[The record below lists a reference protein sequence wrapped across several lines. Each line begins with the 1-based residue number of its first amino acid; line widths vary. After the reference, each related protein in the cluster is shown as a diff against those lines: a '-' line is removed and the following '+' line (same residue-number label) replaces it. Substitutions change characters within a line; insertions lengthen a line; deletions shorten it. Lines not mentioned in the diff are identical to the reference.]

1 MSSSVRYPMTNL
13 NQLPT
18 DLPVPQDD
26 GACNHL
32 LGMPLPNVSL
42 LATDG
47 STVNLSQLPG
57 RLVIYCYPMTGQP
70 NVPLPEG
77 WDQIPGAR
85 GCTPQSCA
93 FRDHYQKL
101 QDLNANVFGLSVQGT
116 EYQREMATRLHLPFQ
131 VLSDEQY
138 QFQKALNL
146 PTFVA
151 AGMTLLKRVTLIS
164 HQGHIEAVHYPIF
177 PSDSDPAWVLDY
189 LMSKK

>member
-1 MSSSVRYPMTNL
+1 M
-13 NQLPT
+13 
-18 DLPVPQDD
+18 
-26 GACNHL
+26 A
-32 LGMPLPNVSL
+32 LPNVDL

-47 STVNLSQLPG
+47 SMVNLSQLPG
-57 RLVIYCYPMTGQP
+57 RTVIYCYPMTGQP

-93 FRDHYQKL
+93 YRDHYQEL
-101 QDLNANVFGLSVQGT
+101 QALNANVYGLSVQST
-116 EYQREMATRLHLPFQ
+116 DYQREMATRLHLPFQ

-164 HQGHIEAVHYPIF
+164 NDGYIEALHYPIF

-189 LMSKK
+189 LKSKK

>member
-1 MSSSVRYPMTNL
+1 MTNL

-32 LGMPLPNVSL
+32 VGMPLPNVAL

-47 STVNLSQLPG
+47 SMVNLSQLPG

-93 FRDHYQKL
+93 FRDHYQEL
-101 QDLNANVFGLSVQGT
+101 QALNANVFGLSVQST
-116 EYQREMATRLHLPFQ
+116 DYQREMATRLHLPFQ
-131 VLSDEQY
+131 VLSDEHY

-151 AGMTLLKRVTLIS
+151 AGVTLLKRVTFIS
-164 HQGHIEAVHYPIF
+164 HQGRIEAVHYPIF
-177 PSDSDPAWVLDY
+177 PSDSDPAWVLNY
-189 LMSKK
+189 LKSKE

>member
-1 MSSSVRYPMTNL
+1 MTNL

-32 LGMPLPNVSL
+32 LGMPLPNVAL

-47 STVNLSQLPG
+47 SMVNLSQLPG

-93 FRDHYQKL
+93 FRDHYQEL
-101 QDLNANVFGLSVQGT
+101 QALHANVFGLSVQST

-151 AGMTLLKRVTLIS
+151 AGMTLLKRVTFIS
-164 HQGHIEAVHYPIF
+164 HQGRIEAVHYPIF

-189 LMSKK
+189 LKSKE

>member
-1 MSSSVRYPMTNL
+1 MTNL

-32 LGMPLPNVSL
+32 VGMPLPNVAL

-47 STVNLSQLPG
+47 SMVNLSQLAG

-93 FRDHYQKL
+93 FRDHYQEL
-101 QDLNANVFGLSVQGT
+101 QALHANVFGLSVQST

-146 PTFVA
+146 PTFVV
-151 AGMTLLKRVTLIS
+151 AGMTLLKRVTFIS
-164 HQGHIEAVHYPIF
+164 HQGRIEAVHYPIF

-189 LMSKK
+189 LKSKK

>member
-1 MSSSVRYPMTNL
+1 MTNL

-32 LGMPLPNVSL
+32 VGMALPNLPL

-47 STVNLSQLPG
+47 AWVNLSQLPG

-93 FRDHYQKL
+93 FRDHYQEL
-101 QDLNANVFGLSVQGT
+101 QALNTNVFGLSVQST
-116 EYQREMATRLHLPFQ
+116 DYQREMTTRLHLPFQ

-164 HQGHIEAVHYPIF
+164 NDGYIEALHYPIF

-189 LMSKK
+189 LKSKK

>member
-1 MSSSVRYPMTNL
+1 MTNL

-32 LGMPLPNVSL
+32 VGMPLPNVAL

-47 STVNLSQLPG
+47 SMVNLSQLAG

-93 FRDHYQKL
+93 FRDHYQEL
-101 QDLNANVFGLSVQGT
+101 QALHANVFGLSVQST

-151 AGMTLLKRVTLIS
+151 AGMTLLKRVTFIS
-164 HQGHIEAVHYPIF
+164 QQGRIEAVHYPIF

-189 LMSKK
+189 LKNKK

>member
-1 MSSSVRYPMTNL
+1 MTNL

-32 LGMPLPNVSL
+32 VGMPLPNVAL

-47 STVNLSQLPG
+47 SMVNLSQLPG

-93 FRDHYQKL
+93 FRDHYQEL
-101 QDLNANVFGLSVQGT
+101 QALHANVFGLSVQST

-131 VLSDEQY
+131 VLSDEHY

-151 AGMTLLKRVTLIS
+151 AGMTLLKRVTFIS
-164 HQGHIEAVHYPIF
+164 HQGRIEAVHYPIF

-189 LMSKK
+189 LKNKK

>member
-1 MSSSVRYPMTNL
+1 MSKKDYASTPDN
-13 NQLPT
+13 
-18 DLPVPQDD
+18 LPVPIDD
-26 GACNHL
+26 GATDHVV
-32 LGMPLPNVSL
+32 GMTLPSVML
-42 LATDG
+42 D
-47 STVNLSQLPG
+47 STQGGTVDLSTLSG
-57 RLVIYCYPMTGQP
+57 YVVVYCYPMTGQP

-93 FRDHYQKL
+93 FRDHYQEL
-101 QDLNANVFGLSVQGT
+101 QALHANVFGLSVQST

-151 AGMTLLKRVTLIS
+151 AGMTLLKRVTFIS
-164 HQGHIEAVHYPIF
+164 HQGRIEAVHYPIF
-177 PSDSDPAWVLDY
+177 PSDSDPAWVLNY
-189 LMSKK
+189 LRINKP

>member
-1 MSSSVRYPMTNL
+1 MTNL

-32 LGMPLPNVSL
+32 LGMPLPNVAL

-47 STVNLSQLPG
+47 SMVNLSQLPG

-93 FRDHYQKL
+93 FRDHYQEL
-101 QDLNANVFGLSVQGT
+101 QALNANVFGLSVQST

-164 HQGHIEAVHYPIF
+164 NDGRIEAVHYPIF

-189 LMSKK
+189 LKSKK

>member
-1 MSSSVRYPMTNL
+1 MTNL

-32 LGMPLPNVSL
+32 VGMPLPNVAL

-47 STVNLSQLPG
+47 SMVNLSQLAG

-93 FRDHYQKL
+93 FRDHYQEL
-101 QDLNANVFGLSVQGT
+101 QALNANVFGLSVQST
-116 EYQREMATRLHLPFQ
+116 DYQREMATRLHLPFQ

-151 AGMTLLKRVTLIS
+151 AGMTLLKRVTFIS
-164 HQGHIEAVHYPIF
+164 HQGRIEAVHYPIF
-177 PSDSDPAWVLDY
+177 PSDSDPAWVLD
-189 LMSKK
+189 

>member
-1 MSSSVRYPMTNL
+1 MTNL
-13 NQLPT
+13 NQLPV

-32 LGMPLPNVSL
+32 VGMALPNSTL

-47 STVNLSQLPG
+47 SMVNLSQLPG

-70 NVPLPEG
+70 KVPLPEG

-93 FRDHYQKL
+93 YRDHYQAL
-101 QDLNANVFGLSVQGT
+101 QALNVNVCGVSVQST
-116 EYQREMATRLHLPFQ
+116 DYQREMATRLHLPFL
-131 VLSDEQY
+131 VLSDAQY

-146 PTFVA
+146 PTFEA
-151 AGMTLLKRVTLIS
+151 AGMMLLKRVTLIAT
-164 HQGHIEAVHYPIF
+164 QGRIEAVHYPIF

-189 LMSKK
+189 LKSRK

>member
-1 MSSSVRYPMTNL
+1 MTNL

-32 LGMPLPNVSL
+32 VGMPLPNVAL

-47 STVNLSQLPG
+47 SMVNLSQLAG

-93 FRDHYQKL
+93 FRDHYQEL
-101 QDLNANVFGLSVQGT
+101 QALHANVFGLSVQST

-164 HQGHIEAVHYPIF
+164 HQGRIEAVQYPIF
-177 PSDSDPAWVLDY
+177 PSDSDPAWVLNY
-189 LMSKK
+189 LRINKP

>member
-1 MSSSVRYPMTNL
+1 MTNL

-32 LGMPLPNVSL
+32 LGMPLPNVAL

-47 STVNLSQLPG
+47 SMVNLSQLPG

-93 FRDHYQKL
+93 FRDHYQEL
-101 QDLNANVFGLSVQGT
+101 QALNANVFGLSVQST
-116 EYQREMATRLHLPFQ
+116 DYQREMATRLHLPFQ

-151 AGMTLLKRVTLIS
+151 AGMTLLKRVTFIS
-164 HQGHIEAVHYPIF
+164 HQGRIETVHYPIF
-177 PSDSDPAWVLDY
+177 PSDSDPAWVLNY
-189 LMSKK
+189 LKSKE

>member
-1 MSSSVRYPMTNL
+1 MTNL

-32 LGMPLPNVSL
+32 VGMPLPNVAL

-47 STVNLSQLPG
+47 SMVNLSQLAG

-93 FRDHYQKL
+93 FRDHYQEL
-101 QDLNANVFGLSVQGT
+101 QALHANVFGLSVQST

-151 AGMTLLKRVTLIS
+151 AGMTLLKRVTFIS
-164 HQGHIEAVHYPIF
+164 HQGRIEAVHYPIF
-177 PSDSDPAWVLDY
+177 PSDSDPAWVLNY
-189 LMSKK
+189 LRINKP

>member
-1 MSSSVRYPMTNL
+1 MTNL
-13 NQLPT
+13 NQLPV

-32 LGMPLPNVSL
+32 VGMALPNSTL

-47 STVNLSQLPG
+47 SMVNLSQLPG

-70 NVPLPEG
+70 KVPLPEG

-93 FRDHYQKL
+93 YRDHYQAL
-101 QDLNANVFGLSVQGT
+101 QALNVNVFGLSVQST
-116 EYQREMATRLHLPFQ
+116 DYQREMATRLHLPFL
-131 VLSDEQY
+131 VLSDAQY

-146 PTFVA
+146 PTFEA
-151 AGMTLLKRVTLIS
+151 AGMMLLKRVTLIAT
-164 HQGHIEAVHYPIF
+164 QGRIEAVHYPIF

-189 LMSKK
+189 LKSRK

>member
-1 MSSSVRYPMTNL
+1 MTNL

-32 LGMPLPNVSL
+32 VGMTLPNVAL

-47 STVNLSQLPG
+47 SMVNLSQLPG

-93 FRDHYQKL
+93 FRDHYQEL
-101 QDLNANVFGLSVQGT
+101 QALHANVFGLSVQST

-151 AGMTLLKRVTLIS
+151 AGMTLLKRVTFIS
-164 HQGHIEAVHYPIF
+164 HQGRIEAVHYPIF

-189 LMSKK
+189 LKNKK

>member
-1 MSSSVRYPMTNL
+1 MTNL

-32 LGMPLPNVSL
+32 LGMPLPNVAL

-47 STVNLSQLPG
+47 SMVNLSQLPG

-93 FRDHYQKL
+93 FRDHYQEL
-101 QDLNANVFGLSVQGT
+101 QALNANVFGLSVQST

-151 AGMTLLKRVTLIS
+151 AGMTLLKRVTFIS
-164 HQGHIEAVHYPIF
+164 HQGRIEAVHYPIF

-189 LMSKK
+189 LKSK

>member
-1 MSSSVRYPMTNL
+1 MTNL

-32 LGMPLPNVSL
+32 VGMPLPNVAL

-47 STVNLSQLPG
+47 SMVNLSQLAG

-93 FRDHYQKL
+93 FRDHYQEL
-101 QDLNANVFGLSVQGT
+101 QALNANVFGLSVQST
-116 EYQREMATRLHLPFQ
+116 DYQREMVTRLHLPFQ

-138 QFQKALNL
+138 QFQQALNL

-164 HQGHIEAVHYPIF
+164 HQGRIEAVHYPIF

-189 LMSKK
+189 LKSKK

>member
-1 MSSSVRYPMTNL
+1 MTNL

-32 LGMPLPNVSL
+32 VGMALPNIAL

-47 STVNLSQLPG
+47 AWVNLSQLAG

-93 FRDHYQKL
+93 FRDHYQEL
-101 QDLNANVFGLSVQGT
+101 QALNANVFGLSVQST
-116 EYQREMATRLHLPFQ
+116 DYQREMATRLHLPFQ

-164 HQGHIEAVHYPIF
+164 HQGRIEAVHYPIF

-189 LMSKK
+189 LKSKK

>member
-1 MSSSVRYPMTNL
+1 MTNL

-18 DLPVPQDD
+18 DLPLPKDD

-32 LGMPLPNVSL
+32 VGMALPNVAL

-47 STVNLSQLPG
+47 SMVNLSQLPG
-57 RLVIYCYPMTGQP
+57 RTVIYCYPMTGQP

-93 FRDHYQKL
+93 YRDQYQEL
-101 QDLNANVFGLSVQGT
+101 QALHANVYGLSVQST
-116 EYQREMATRLHLPFQ
+116 DYQREMAARLHLPFQ

-164 HQGHIEAVHYPIF
+164 YQGRIEALHYPIF
-177 PSDSDPAWVLDY
+177 PSNSDPAWVLDY
-189 LMSKK
+189 LRINKP

>member
-1 MSSSVRYPMTNL
+1 MTNL

-32 LGMPLPNVSL
+32 VGMPLPNVAL

-47 STVNLSQLPG
+47 SMLNLSQLAG

-93 FRDHYQKL
+93 FRDHYQEL
-101 QDLNANVFGLSVQGT
+101 QALNANVFGLSVQST

-151 AGMTLLKRVTLIS
+151 AGMTLLKRVTFIS
-164 HQGHIEAVHYPIF
+164 HQGRIEAVHYPIF

-189 LMSKK
+189 LKNKK

>member
-1 MSSSVRYPMTNL
+1 MTNL

-26 GACNHL
+26 GASNHL
-32 LGMPLPNVSL
+32 VGMPLPNVAL

-47 STVNLSQLPG
+47 SMVNLWQLPG
-57 RLVIYCYPMTGQP
+57 RLVTYCYPMTGQP

-77 WDQIPGAR
+77 WNQIPGAR

-93 FRDHYQKL
+93 FRDHYQEL
-101 QDLNANVFGLSVQGT
+101 QALHANVFGLSVQST

-151 AGMTLLKRVTLIS
+151 AGMTLLKRVTFIS
-164 HQGHIEAVHYPIF
+164 HQGRIEAVHYPIF

-189 LMSKK
+189 LRINKP

>member
-1 MSSSVRYPMTNL
+1 MINL

-18 DLPVPQDD
+18 DLPAPQDD
-26 GACNHL
+26 GACKHL
-32 LGMPLPNVSL
+32 VGMALPNVAL

-47 STVNLSQLPG
+47 SMVNLSQLPG
-57 RLVIYCYPMTGQP
+57 RTVIYCYPMTGQP
-70 NVPLPEG
+70 NVPLPQG

-93 FRDHYQKL
+93 YRDHYQEL
-101 QDLNANVFGLSVQGT
+101 QALHANVYGLSVQST
-116 EYQREMATRLHLPFQ
+116 DYQREMATRLHLPFQ

-164 HQGHIEAVHYPIF
+164 NDGYIEALNYPIF

-189 LMSKK
+189 LKSKK

>member
-1 MSSSVRYPMTNL
+1 MTNL

-32 LGMPLPNVSL
+32 VGMPLPNVAL

-47 STVNLSQLPG
+47 SMVNLSQLPG

-93 FRDHYQKL
+93 FRDHYQEL
-101 QDLNANVFGLSVQGT
+101 QALNANVFGLSVQST
-116 EYQREMATRLHLPFQ
+116 DYQREMATRLHLPFQ
-131 VLSDEQY
+131 VLSDEHY

-151 AGMTLLKRVTLIS
+151 AGMTLLKRVTFIS
-164 HQGHIEAVHYPIF
+164 HQGRIEAVHYPIF

-189 LMSKK
+189 LKSKE

>member
-1 MSSSVRYPMTNL
+1 MTNL

-32 LGMPLPNVSL
+32 LGMPLPNVAL

-47 STVNLSQLPG
+47 SIVNLSQLPG

-93 FRDHYQKL
+93 FRDYYQEL
-101 QDLNANVFGLSVQGT
+101 QALNANVFGLSVQST
-116 EYQREMATRLHLPFQ
+116 DYQREMATRLHLPFQ

-164 HQGHIEAVHYPIF
+164 NDGYIEALHYPIF

-189 LMSKK
+189 LKSKK

>member
-1 MSSSVRYPMTNL
+1 MTNL

-18 DLPVPQDD
+18 HLPVPQDD

-32 LGMPLPNVSL
+32 VGMPLPNVAL

-47 STVNLSQLPG
+47 SMVNLSQLAG

-93 FRDHYQKL
+93 FRDHYQEL
-101 QDLNANVFGLSVQGT
+101 QALHANVFGLSVQST

-131 VLSDEQY
+131 VLSDEHY

-151 AGMTLLKRVTLIS
+151 AGMTLLKRVTFIT
-164 HQGHIEAVHYPIF
+164 HQGCIEAVHYPIF
-177 PSDSDPAWVLDY
+177 PSDSDPAWVLNY
-189 LMSKK
+189 LRINKP